1 MHLFRTLL
9 SVFLL
14 TIALTQPVSAQNTP
28 AEMWADSLL
37 NTLTVREK
45 IGQLVM
51 MAVYSNRDNQYEMN
65 VGDTISRFQPGSIVF
80 FQGTPQKETQ
90 LLNSWQK
97 NAKIPMLVAM
107 DAEWGPA
114 MRLDSMIAFPR
125 LMTIAASGDTS
136 LIYAYGKAIGQQCK
150 RLGIHI
156 NFAPVVDVNNNPLNP
171 VINYRS
177 FGENQHKVALYAD
190 CFCRGMESEGVL
202 SVAKHFPG
210 HGNTSQDS
218 HRTLPEVTDN
228 LAVVDS
234 VHLFPFREMAARNVW
249 GIMVAHVF
257 IPVLDNTPN
266 LPSSLSKSIITG
278 ILKEKMNYDG
288 LIITDALMMKGVTKY
303 HKPGSI
309 EVKALMAG
317 NDVLLMPANFP
328 LTLDSV
334 EKAISDGR
342 IPMSQIDASV
352 RKILITKYNLGLTK
366 WTPIDESGIT
376 SDLNQKKY
384 FNLTQTIF
392 DKSVTLIQNSDSLL
406 PLMSAHKKIAV
417 VSLRSNGRTAFQSE
431 IEKYASCDYYFIGD
445 TEGNE
450 GDVNNIIGKADNYD
464 AVVIAVHDMSFWTK
478 NNYGF
483 TSKAMETVDA
493 INKKTKTVLCLFGN
507 PYSFRTWPYAN
518 RPGAIVVTYERGD
531 MAEIS
536 AAKAIFGAI
545 PFEGHLPVSI
555 SSEYPSGTGIQL
567 PTTNRLIEVDPAELG
582 IIQSK
587 LDSIGIIVE
596 QAIIDSVF
604 PGCQILAAID
614 GKIFYNQSFGY
625 HTYDKTRPVVGTDL
639 YDLASV
645 TKMLATTLAVMKLF
659 DEGKI
664 DLQQELQF
672 YLSKTAGT
680 NVGKIHLDRLLTHSS
695 GLPAWIPFH
704 LATLK
709 DGKRDTALFRT
720 QADSLFS
727 VRVCDSLFVRND
739 FPDSMLSRIMRSK
752 LKPEQGYKYS
762 DLGFILLREMVVQI
776 TGEPFD
782 QYLNENFYQP
792 LGLTRFMFNPIDKFS
807 LDEIPPTEDDKTFRS
822 RVVHGYVHDQAAALF
837 GGVSGH
843 AGLFGNSYDAA
854 VIMQMLLQKGNYAGV
869 QYYKA
874 STIQRFT
881 STYFDKNRRGLGFDK
896 PSGFKN
902 GNVCPEASPKSF
914 GHSGFTGTYVWA
926 DPQNG
931 LVFVF
936 LSNRVYPDAENWKIT
951 KTNIRTNIHSLIYRA
966 LQTN

>member
-1 MHLFRTLL
+1 MHLFRKSLL
-9 SVFLL
+9 FIFLAF
-14 TIALTQPVSAQNTP
+14 TVTRPVLAQNTP
-28 AEMWADSLL
+28 AEMWADSLMK
-37 NTLTVREK
+37 TMTVREK

-51 MAVYSNRDNQYEMN
+51 MAVYSNRDIQYEKN
-65 VGDTISRFQPGSIVF
+65 VSDTILRFQPGSIVF
-80 FQGTPQKETQ
+80 FQGTPQKEIQ
-90 LLNSWQK
+90 LMNRWQSD
-97 NAKIPMLVAM
+97 AKIPMLVAM

-125 LMTIAASGDTS
+125 LMTLAAACDTS
-136 LIYAYGKAIGQQCK
+136 LIFAYGKAIGQQCK

-190 CFCRGMESEGVL
+190 CFCRGMESEGIL

-218 HRTLPEVTDN
+218 HRTLPDVTDN
-228 LAVVDS
+228 ADIIDS
-234 VHLFPFREMAARNVW
+234 VHLFPFAEMAARNVW

-257 IPVLDNTPN
+257 IPALDNTPN
-266 LPSSLSKSIITG
+266 LPSSLSKKIITD
-278 ILKEKMNYDG
+278 ILKEKMDYDG

-303 HKPGSI
+303 HKPGAI
-309 EVKALMAG
+309 EVKALMAR
-317 NDVLLMPANFP
+317 NDILLMPANLP
-328 LTLDSV
+328 LALDSV
-334 EKAISDGR
+334 ENAIGSGR
-342 IPMSQIDASV
+342 ISMGQIDKTV
-352 RKILITKYNLGLTK
+352 RKILITKYTIGLSK
-366 WTPIDESGIT
+366 WAPVDETGVT
-376 SDLNQKKY
+376 RDLNQKKY
-384 FNLTQTIF
+384 FSLSQTIF
-392 DKSVTLIQNSDSLL
+392 DKSVTLIQCSDGLL
-406 PLMSAHKKIAV
+406 PLESAHKKIAV
-417 VSLRSNGRTAFQSE
+417 VSLRSSENGAFHTE
-431 IEKYASCDYYFIGD
+431 LEKYAQFDSYFIGD
-445 TEGNE
+445 PEGNSSE
-450 GDVNNIIGKADNYD
+450 INNIIEKTTSCD
-464 AVVIAVHDMSFWTK
+464 VVVVAVHDMSFWTR

-483 TSKAMETVDA
+483 TEKAMDIVNQ
-493 INKKTKTVLCLFGN
+493 INQKTKTILCLFGN
-507 PYSFRTWPYAN
+507 PYSFRTWPYSST
-518 RPGAIVVTYERGD
+518 PEAIVVTYERGD

-536 AAKAIFGAI
+536 AARAIFGAI
-545 PFEGHLPVSI
+545 PFGGHLPVSI
-555 SSEYPSGTGIQL
+555 SETYRAGTGIQVSA
-567 PTTNRLIEVDPAELG
+567 TNRLIETDPMELN
-582 IIQSK
+582 INQIK

-596 QAIIDSVF
+596 KAILDSVF
-604 PGCQILAAID
+604 PGCQILAAVN
-614 GKIFYNQSFGY
+614 GKIFYNESFGY
-625 HTYDKTRPVVGTDL
+625 HTYDKTIPVEATDL

-645 TKMLATTLAVMKLF
+645 TKMLATTLAVMKLY

-664 DLQQELQF
+664 DLQQELQA
-672 YLSKTAGT
+672 YLPKTAGT

-709 DGKRDTALFRT
+709 NGKRDTALFRT
-720 QADSLFS
+720 QPDSLFS
-727 VRVCDSLFVRND
+727 VRVCDNLFVRND
-739 FPDSMLSRIMRSK
+739 FPDSMTGKIMNSK
-752 LKPEQGYKYS
+752 LKPDQGYKYS
-762 DLGFILLREMVVQI
+762 DLGFILLCEMVVQI

-782 QYLNENFYQP
+782 RYLNENFYQP
-792 LGLTRFMFNPIDKFS
+792 LGLNRFMFNPTDKFPLS
-807 LDEIPPTEDDKTFRS
+807 EIPPTEDDKTFRE
-822 RVVHGYVHDQAAALF
+822 RVIHGYVHDQAAALF

-843 AGLFGNSYDAA
+843 AGLFGNTYDAA

-902 GNVCPEASPKSF
+902 GNVCSEASPKSF

-951 KTNIRTNIHSLIYRA
+951 KTNIRTKIHSLIYQA